1 MTQGMILEMAQVGPI
16 QTNAFVVGCQ
26 QTRQAAVID
35 PGDEARRLLLAAEAQ
50 DLKVSQIWITHG
62 HVDHVAAV
70 GDVKQATGA
79 RVLIHEGD
87 KGIYQK
93 CVAQA
98 LMFGIKASDPPEP
111 DGFLTDGDVLE
122 LGELRAKVIGTPG
135 HSTGGVSFHFEEQ
148 KAVFVGDTLF
158 QGSIGRTDLPGGS
171 MKELMKNIHRRLLI
185 LPDDTRVYCGHGP
198 ATTVGTEKRT
208 NPFVLEFPA

>member
-1 MTQGMILEMAQVGPI
+1 
-16 QTNAFVVGCQ
+16 
-26 QTRQAAVID
+26 
-35 PGDEARRLLLAAEAQ
+35 LLAAEAQ

-79 RVLIHEGD
+79 RVLMHASD
-87 KGIYQK
+87 KGMYQM

-98 LMFGIKASDPPEP
+98 LLFGIRASEPPEP
-111 DGFLTDGDVLE
+111 DGFLQDGEILE
-122 LGELRAKVIGTPG
+122 LGELRAEVIGTPG
-135 HSTGGVSFHFEEQ
+135 HSKGGVSFYFAEQ

-171 MKELMKNIHRRLLI
+171 MKELMQNIHRHLLT
-185 LPDDTRVYCGHGP
+185 LPEDTRVYCGHGP
-198 ATTVGTEKRT
+198 PTTIGTEKRT